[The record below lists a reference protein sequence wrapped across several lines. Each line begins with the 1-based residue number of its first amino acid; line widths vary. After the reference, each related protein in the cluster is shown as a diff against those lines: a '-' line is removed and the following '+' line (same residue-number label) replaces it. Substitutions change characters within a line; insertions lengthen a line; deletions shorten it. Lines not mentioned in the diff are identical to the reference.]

1 MDLDFKKLLAFG
13 SGIGIQIAGPR
24 GAETLEIA
32 AARVRLNRAQLLG
45 RLTIPGFSR
54 QPAAAWGGEYAAFL
68 RKHDV
73 RHASAAAILPRHE
86 VVVRALSLPGV
97 SNKDL
102 DAAVGFQLEGLHPY
116 GENDV
121 VAAWSRIGG
130 SSTVLV
136 AIARRAAIDR
146 YASLFAEAG
155 IRLGSF
161 TCPAAAIYSALRLA
175 APPRGEVLLWEAME
189 GYAEYYGESAA
200 RPVYSAA
207 FPAAEPRAAALAA
220 AELRIDPSTE
230 ARPLESVLS
239 AAPALP
245 YAAAL
250 TSACPRLSLPLNL
263 LPAELR
269 QSSARANWVPLA
281 VAGTMVVASAAALLA
296 VPAVENRRY
305 ESALQNEIRAVERQ
319 AGRAAA
325 LDRET
330 AAVRAR
336 TLLLDDFHR
345 QTKADLDILAE
356 MTRLLPNSVWLN
368 QFDVTRGQVTIAG
381 QADQA
386 APLLKLIDG
395 SPWFEGSEFIGPP
408 MRAQDGEAFR
418 IRTNREGGR

>member
-155 IRLGSF
+155 IRLRSTRRCGW
-161 TCPAAAIYSALRLA
+161 PRRRAARCCCGRRWRDTPSITGKVRRGRSIPRRFPPPSR
-175 APPRGEVLLWEAME
+175 APPRWLPRSCA
-189 GYAEYYGESAA
+189 SI
-200 RPVYSAA
+200 RPRRRGRWSRCCR
-207 FPAAEPRAAALAA
+207 PR
-220 AELRIDPSTE
+220 R
-230 ARPLESVLS
+230 RC
-239 AAPALP
+239 
-245 YAAAL
+245 L
-250 TSACPRLSLPLNL
+250 TPPR
-263 LPAELR
+263 
-269 QSSARANWVPLA
+269 
-281 VAGTMVVASAAALLA
+281 
-296 VPAVENRRY
+296 
-305 ESALQNEIRAVERQ
+305 
-319 AGRAAA
+319 
-325 LDRET
+325 
-330 AAVRAR
+330 
-336 TLLLDDFHR
+336 
-345 QTKADLDILAE
+345 
-356 MTRLLPNSVWLN
+356 
-368 QFDVTRGQVTIAG
+368 
-381 QADQA
+381 
-386 APLLKLIDG
+386 
-395 SPWFEGSEFIGPP
+395 
-408 MRAQDGEAFR
+408 
-418 IRTNREGGR
+418 